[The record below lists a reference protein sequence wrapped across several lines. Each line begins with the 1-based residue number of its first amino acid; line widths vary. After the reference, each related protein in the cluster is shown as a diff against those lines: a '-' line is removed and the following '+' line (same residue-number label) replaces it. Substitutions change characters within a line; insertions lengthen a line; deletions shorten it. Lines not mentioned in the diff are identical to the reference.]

1 MIKPFLLVAV
11 IFSLFN
17 SSLFAEVTYFVT
29 DSLRLRIYAEPND
42 KSTVLQTLETGDSVE
57 VISNDGAFSQI
68 RNFDG
73 LIGWV
78 KTAFLITEPPAV
90 LLNQAL
96 IDQNDELEEQI
107 QELKNKQLAKGERD
121 TKKIK
126 ALEQEIAEQKQNNMN
141 LQEQLK
147 DLKQDKLQQE
157 QTNNKTNLFGTNIN
171 FENIKDFSMF
181 ILLLVCAAVVL
192 IVVGFLLGLKQSARR
207 LQKRLHGYRLG

>member
-1 MIKPFLLVAV
+1 MKHFLLVVA

-17 SSLFAEVTYFVT
+17 SPLFAEEPFFVT

-68 RNFDG
+68 RTFDG

-78 KTAFLITEPPAV
+78 KTAFLVTEPPAA

-107 QELKNKQLAKGERD
+107 QELKNKQLAKGEKD
-121 TKKIK
+121 TKIIK
-126 ALEQEIAEQKQNNMN
+126 ALEQEIAKQKQKNTN

-147 DLKQDKLQQE
+147 NLKQVELQQE
-157 QTNNKTNLFGTNIN
+157 QTNNKTNLFGININ
-171 FENIKDFSMF
+171 FENIKDQYKF
-181 ILLLVCAAVVL
+181 IFILVCAAMVL
-192 IVVGFLLGLKQSARR
+192 IVIGFLLGLKQSARR